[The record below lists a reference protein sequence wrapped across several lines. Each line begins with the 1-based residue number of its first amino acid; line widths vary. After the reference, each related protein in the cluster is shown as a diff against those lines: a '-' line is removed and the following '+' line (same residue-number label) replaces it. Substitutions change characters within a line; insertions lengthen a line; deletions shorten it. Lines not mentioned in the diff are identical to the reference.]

1 MILKG
6 SQRSGASQLAT
17 HLLNARDN
25 EHVEVHELR
34 GFSADDLH
42 GAFQEIEATS
52 RGTRAKQPLFSLS
65 LNPPPR
71 EHVSTEAFEAAIE
84 AAEKKLGLQGQPRAI
99 VFHEKEGRRHAHVV
113 WSRIDSEH
121 MKAVNLPHFKRKLQD
136 VSRQLYREHGWD
148 IPRGLVAGAQRDP
161 LNFTRSE
168 WEQAKQAKQDPK
180 ALKAMFQ
187 RCWEQADSGKAYAHA
202 LAQQGYTLAQ
212 GDRRAFVAVDFRGQV
227 YAVAKWSNVKTKEVR
242 SRLDDLQNLPTVE
255 QAQAQIAARMTETL
269 RAYVTEAETARQTH
283 KATLAM
289 QRAQLVQRQ
298 RQERANQAAA
308 QEQRLTKETAERASR
323 LNRGMRGLWDR
334 ITGRYAKQAK
344 ANEQEALTAWQRD
357 RREKDTLI
365 VRHLEERE
373 GLHLMAR
380 QQKQAHDKD
389 MEQLHRDIAAYQQ
402 QDGKTPTDLKG
413 QFRDSTERTSERI
426 PERGRDRG
434 LSREP

>member
-148 IPRGLVAGAQRDP
+148 MPRGLAAGQQRNP

-202 LAQQGYTLAQ
+202 LAQL
-212 GDRRAFVAVDFRGQV
+212 
-227 YAVAKWSNVKTKEVR
+227 
-242 SRLDDLQNLPTVE
+242 
-255 QAQAQIAARMTETL
+255 
-269 RAYVTEAETARQTH
+269 
-283 KATLAM
+283 
-289 QRAQLVQRQ
+289 
-298 RQERANQAAA
+298 
-308 QEQRLTKETAERASR
+308 
-323 LNRGMRGLWDR
+323 
-334 ITGRYAKQAK
+334 
-344 ANEQEALTAWQRD
+344 
-357 RREKDTLI
+357 
-365 VRHLEERE
+365 
-373 GLHLMAR
+373 
-380 QQKQAHDKD
+380 
-389 MEQLHRDIAAYQQ
+389 
-402 QDGKTPTDLKG
+402 
-413 QFRDSTERTSERI
+413 
-426 PERGRDRG
+426 
-434 LSREP
+434 